1 MRGVIIS
8 VVFHAMVVLAVAT
21 VPQWF
26 EKPPR
31 QTARPVTVDVVRL
44 AEITQ
49 ANRGEKPRPKPE
61 KKPDSDQDTTRDQVA
76 RDQTARPKIAP
87 SPEPD
92 DQKSAEQ
99 EYVPVDT
106 DIAPPE
112 PDDQRRVE
120 QNPAPETPAA
130 SKPVES
136 KPDAD
141 DRQRVE
147 IDPRALERSN
157 PAGPDPGKPVKKKLQ
172 PDTQKA
178 EEPEKSDRPK
188 ITSKPRLR
196 PRFVKKPDT
205 ERRPKTQVAAK
216 PKPKRAEAEN
226 TLASVLKSVG
236 QMKQTARRESDKNRT
251 AARKPKGQKS
261 ATRSRPMT
269 LSEIDA
275 VRQQIKPCWNFPTG
289 ARNAEALRVLIRV
302 WLNRDGTVNKTQVLD
317 RDRMSSDDYFRAAA
331 EAGRRA
337 IENPRCSPLQL
348 PMDKYDQWKFLEI
361 DFDPSK
367 LSTG

>member
-8 VVFHAMVVLAVAT
+8 VVFHAMVVLAIAT
-21 VPQWF
+21 VPHWF
-26 EKPPR
+26 EDPPR
-31 QTARPVTVDVVRL
+31 QTARPVTVDVVHL

-49 ANRGEKPRPKPE
+49 AGRGEKPRPKPE
-61 KKPDSDQDTTRDQVA
+61 KKPDSDQDTTREQVA
-76 RDQTARPKIAP
+76 RDQTAMPKIAP
-87 SPEPD
+87 SPKPD
-92 DQKSAEQ
+92 DRKGAEQ
-99 EYVPVDT
+99 EYVPIDT
-106 DIAPPE
+106 GITPPE

-120 QNPAPETPAA
+120 QNPVPETPAA
-130 SKPVES
+130 SKPAES

-141 DRQRVE
+141 DLQGLE
-147 IDPRALERSN
+147 TDPRTSRRSN
-157 PAGPDPGKPVKKKLQ
+157 PAGPDPGKPVKKKPQ

-178 EEPEKSDRPK
+178 EKPEESDLPK

-196 PRFVKKPDT
+196 PRFVKKPET
-205 ERRPKTQVAAK
+205 ESRPKTQVAAK
-216 PKPKRAEAEN
+216 PKPKRAKAEN
-226 TLASVLKSVG
+226 ALDSVFKSVRK
-236 QMKQTARRESDKNRT
+236 MKDNARRESDKNRT
-251 AARKPKGQKS
+251 AAPKPKGRKS
-261 ATRSRPMT
+261 ATRSLPMT
-269 LSEIDA
+269 SSEIDA
-275 VRQQIKPCWNFPTG
+275 VRRQIKPCWNFPTG

-302 WLNRDGTVNKTQVLD
+302 WLNPDGTVNKTQVLD

-348 PMDKYDQWKFLEI
+348 PAHKYDRWKFLEI